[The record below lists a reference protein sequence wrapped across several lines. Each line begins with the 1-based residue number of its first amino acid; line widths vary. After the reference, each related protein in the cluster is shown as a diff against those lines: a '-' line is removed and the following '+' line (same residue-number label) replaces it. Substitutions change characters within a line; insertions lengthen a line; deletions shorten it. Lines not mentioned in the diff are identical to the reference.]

1 MKFEDLTPDRLEPIV
16 MPELE
21 AGDQTAR
28 VSAWL
33 AELEEDVIAGDAVV
47 EVLVKGIT
55 FDVEAP
61 ASGTLRRIHRFE
73 QDAVEVGDVLGWIE
87 PR

>member
-1 MKFEDLTPDRLEPIV
+1 MQTALEPIV
-16 MPELE
+16 MPELD

-33 AELEEDVIAGDAVV
+33 AELDEDVIAGDAVV

-61 ASGTLRRIHRFE
+61 GSGTLRRIDRFE
-73 QDAVEVGDVLGWIE
+73 YDAVGAGDVLGWIE
-87 PR
+87 PQS

>member
-1 MKFEDLTPDRLEPIV
+1 MPTALEPIV
-16 MPELE
+16 MPELH

-33 AELEEDVIAGDAVV
+33 AELEEAVIAGDAVV

-61 ASGTLRRIHRFE
+61 ASGTLRRIDRFE
-73 QDAVEVGDVLGWIE
+73 HDAVGAGDVLGWIE
-87 PR
+87 LH